1 MWVQRAFEQFSELLT
16 TVLNLSS
23 LFFFVDSTTVAL
35 HDAQLKIILIC
46 LLLHLDVALSLKQA
60 VSVSQFDKAVTDDRK
75 SGKASRV
82 MIFEYADAKDD
93 NEKHSPVYLN
103 QLNH

>member
-1 MWVQRAFEQFSELLT
+1 MFTVQSPVCVLSLLVWVQRAFEQLSELLT

-46 LLLHLDVALSLKQA
+46 LLLRLDVALSLQQA
-60 VSVSQFDKAVTDDRK
+60 VSVPQFDKAVTDDRK
-75 SGKASRV
+75 SGKASWV
-82 MIFEYADAKDD
+82 NVEAIPTDF
-93 NEKHSPVYLN
+93 
-103 QLNH
+103 